1 VSAAAV
7 ALGRQLDEP
16 LGVYAPLVRLLEEL
30 ASMLMQVRPSVYTAR
45 PFLGM
50 SGSIGEHVRH
60 VLDHVAPL
68 ATAAPHDILTYDER
82 VRGTS
87 VEADST
93 AALATIVR
101 MKALLTTADS
111 AHFDQPITVTAILSR
126 GREPVAMRST
136 LRREL
141 AFVISHTVHHQ
152 ALIAMLLAAAGHA
165 APQTFGLAPST
176 PTLGR
181 S

>member
-1 VSAAAV
+1 MSAAAV
-7 ALGRQLDEP
+7 VLARELDAALGP
-16 LGVYAPLVRLLEEL
+16 YAPLIRLLDEV
-30 ASMLMQVRPSVYTAR
+30 AGMLMQVRPSVYTAR
-45 PFLGM
+45 PFLGI

-68 ATAAPHDILTYDER
+68 ATAGPHDILTYDER

-87 VEADST
+87 VEADSA

-101 MKALLTTADS
+101 IKAVLTTADS
-111 AHFDQPITVTAILSR
+111 PNLDQPITVTAILSR

-165 APQTFGLAPST
+165 APETFGLAPST
-176 PTLGR
+176 PRVGR